1 MKFTLKRKTW
11 ILSALLI
18 GMFCLYII
26 ILWRMHLQVIPAVV
40 VENGYYKNSKQDYS
54 LPRSIPRNEVKSP
67 PSLSNKSSKKA
78 TTTTTTTTTVSV
90 AEALKIRKGNTTS
103 TIELTLPKALQVDP
117 AWIDAMGDIKIREVG
132 KDIQTQQCCSHWGQ
146 RKPREKKSGGNSR
159 ICTGICFT
167 PQACDDMAYPFRSI
181 EERKEYWIQKNVRK
195 NFASYTPNRTAD
207 ECMKPKRLVPPINW
221 NTTSEF
227 PFLDDLPPPGC
238 SHYTGSGGSGPY
250 QNLII
255 IPSAK
260 LVFCGIPK
268 VGITNWLQFVRFVM
282 GAHDYASFPHGKPDL
297 RYWNFDIL
305 NPDMQQRIW
314 NDPSWKFAT
323 ILRNPADRLLSAY
336 LDKLKVGRGSGGIA
350 KQLNFTQSFTFEVF
364 LQYLE
369 KEPPEDLDCQDKD
382 LPALLTGLSW
392 CSDPHW
398 RPQVF
403 GCGLSEK
410 IDRFDFIGSL
420 DHIEKHSQALLEK
433 VGLWES
439 HGQHYRHG
447 ISERTT
453 KLNPCARLFP
463 LSDEF
468 EKTPLSLRHVGFQQR
483 SERNDADADA
493 DADADVN
500 VNVNVT
506 NKINRNKGGNKTTL
520 SWDAIGHARSA
531 RDKKEEYYTPE
542 LLRKVEDKL
551 YRADFQ
557 VWNLLQKKKGDWA
570 SGKELLPSLLKV
582 QENTNIDSIVAS

>member
-1 MKFTLKRKTW
+1 MKLPLKRMTW
-11 ILSALLI
+11 ILSALI
-18 GMFCLYII
+18 GVFCLYIT
-26 ILWRMHLQVIPAVV
+26 ILSQMHLQVIPAFA
-40 VENGYYKNSKQDYS
+40 ENEYYKNSGQDS
-54 LPRSIPRNEVKSP
+54 LLIIVPRNEEKSP
-67 PSLSNKSSKKA
+67 TTPSDREM
-78 TTTTTTTTTVSV
+78 V
-90 AEALKIRKGNTTS
+90 EAVKIRKENNRTS
-103 TIELTLPKALQVDP
+103 TNELTLPKALQVDP
-117 AWIDAMGDIKIREVG
+117 AWIDAMGDIKRGKGG
-132 KDIQTQQCCSHWGQ
+132 KDIQKQQCCSHWGQ

-159 ICTGICFT
+159 MCTGICFT
-167 PQACDDMAYPFRSI
+167 PEACDNMAYPFRSI
-181 EERKEYWIQKNVRK
+181 EERKEYWFQKNVRK
-195 NFASYTPNRTAD
+195 NFASYYPNRTAV

-221 NTTSEF
+221 NTTKQF
-227 PFLDDLPPPGC
+227 PFADDLPPPGC
-238 SHYTGSGGSGPY
+238 SHFTGSGGSGPY

-260 LVFCGIPK
+260 LAFCGIPK

-305 NPDMQQRIW
+305 NPDVQKRIW
-314 NDPSWKFAT
+314 DDPEWTFAT

-336 LDKLKVGRGSGGIA
+336 LDKLKVGQGSGAIA
-350 KQLNFTQSFTFEVF
+350 KHLNFTKSFTFELF

-369 KEPPEDLDCQDKD
+369 KEPPEDLHCQDKH

-392 CSDPHW
+392 CTDPHW

-447 ISERTT
+447 TSERTT
-453 KLNPCARLFP
+453 ILNPCARLFP

-483 SERNDADADA
+483 SYRIN
-493 DADADVN
+493 ADVN
-500 VNVNVT
+500 VT
-506 NKINRNKGGNKTTL
+506 KRNRNRGENKTTL
-520 SWDAIGHARSA
+520 FWDAIGHARSA
-531 RDKKEEYYTPE
+531 GDKKEEYYTPE

-557 VWNLLQKKKGDWA
+557 VWDLLQKKGGDWA
-570 SGKELLPSLLKV
+570 SGKEFLPSLLKARK
-582 QENTNIDSIVAS
+582 NTNIDSIVAY